1 MSGCH
6 SYIRTYIHIQIH
18 VQQICKVSVLLY
30 KYVYASLSI
39 GRVYKHPLFIHAL
52 ATMYV
57 ISLHIVLIH
66 SSVRAAAL
74 VKARSYVCV

>member
-6 SYIRTYIHIQIH
+6 SYIRTYIHTYIY
-18 VQQICKVSVLLY
+18 KYMYNKYVLLY

-39 GRVYKHPLFIHAL
+39 GRVYKHPLFIHTL

-57 ISLHIVLIH
+57 CDLTAHCSNSQQCKG
-66 SSVRAAAL
+66 SSPG
-74 VKARSYVCV
+74 